1 MKTISRDELKAK
13 MERGEEFFLVE
24 TLAESCYQ
32 HSHLPGAIHL
42 SPFAAQRDAPVVL
55 PDKSALIVLYC
66 QDITC
71 LASGDVAEKLQAMG
85 YGNVRVYE
93 GGKQDWMAAG
103 LPVEGRQTNPASN
116 GRVR

>member
-13 MERGEEFFLVE
+13 MERSEEFFLVE

-42 SPFAAQRDAPVVL
+42 SPLAAQQDAPAIL

-66 QDITC
+66 SDITC

-85 YGNVRVYE
+85 YSNVRVYE
-93 GGKQDWMAAG
+93 DGKQDWLEAG
-103 LPVEGRQTNPASN
+103 LPVEGRSRMNTASKK
-116 GRVR
+116 